1 MNAGNEPGIR
11 AVQAKMPT
19 FSKHNIKLFFA
30 QLDSAFMLNKI
41 NDEKDKFNYLINILD
56 IEILS
61 SVSELVYNPPN
72 ENPFTVLK
80 NQLLKLFEFY
90 CSKH

>member
-1 MNAGNEPGIR
+1 MNVGNDPGIL
-11 AVQAKMPT
+11 AVQDKMPT
-19 FSKHNIKLFFA
+19 FSKLNIKLFFA

-61 SVSELVYNPPN
+61 SVSE
-72 ENPFTVLK
+72 
-80 NQLLKLFEFY
+80 
-90 CSKH
+90 

>member
-1 MNAGNEPGIR
+1 
-11 AVQAKMPT
+11 
-19 FSKHNIKLFFA
+19 
-30 QLDSAFMLNKI
+30 MLNKI

-80 NQLLKLFEFY
+80 NQLLKLFENSIAQNKKHY
-90 CSKH
+90 CKSLLLVI